1 MSASSLATAHPVVA
15 RVLVLAL
22 MFGSGCFEAFVLR
35 MRDLATLTW
44 FMTLFA
50 LAIWVGYSLTL
61 ASELAAGAVFIS
73 GFALIIIYRRRT
85 T

>member
-1 MSASSLATAHPVVA
+1 M
-15 RVLVLAL
+15 AL

-44 FMTLFA
+44 FMTLLA

>member
-1 MSASSLATAHPVVA
+1 MV
-15 RVLVLAL
+15 L

-44 FMTLFA
+44 FMALLA

-61 ASELAAGAVFIS
+61 ASELAAGVVFIS